1 MESTSVGSIK
11 IIIKML
17 LNSLLGRLGMNIHKP
32 ITEIVDKENL
42 YLIAS
47 TRESNW
53 KQITEED
60 FLVTYYPEISK
71 VICESHDIDY
81 FKASYITILFFQ
93 N

>member
-1 MESTSVGSIK
+1 MDIKLKLLKVIILIKKIIFLKSMFMESTSVGSIK

-47 TRESNW
+47 TRESN
-53 KQITEED
+53 
-60 FLVTYYPEISK
+60 
-71 VICESHDIDY
+71 
-81 FKASYITILFFQ
+81 
-93 N
+93 